1 MGLSPAASHGSAAV
15 RSPAPRNHIEIHR
28 VFVTYRQ
35 RGKIGRC
42 RLRQVHTTLITSHT
56 MNSMD
61 GTQVKVSRNGQ
72 VSVPAAVRHRWG
84 TSTVLIIDRGD
95 YAIVRPVPDEPI
107 EALRGA
113 YATPG
118 PAIDAARAAD
128 RAAEAASDDRRQG
141 ATG

>member
-1 MGLSPAASHGSAAV
+1 MD
-15 RSPAPRNHIEIHR
+15 
-28 VFVTYRQ
+28 
-35 RGKIGRC
+35 
-42 RLRQVHTTLITSHT
+42 
-56 MNSMD
+56 SMD

-95 YAIVRPVPDEPI
+95 YAIVRPVPDDPI

-113 YATPG
+113 YATPE
-118 PAIDAARAAD
+118 PATDAARAAD

-141 ATG
+141 TAG

>member
-1 MGLSPAASHGSAAV
+1 
-15 RSPAPRNHIEIHR
+15 
-28 VFVTYRQ
+28 
-35 RGKIGRC
+35 
-42 RLRQVHTTLITSHT
+42 

-95 YAIVRPVPDEPI
+95 YAIVRPIPDDPI

-118 PAIDAARAAD
+118 PAVEAVRAAD
-128 RAAEAASDDRRQG
+128 RAAETASDDRRQG
-141 ATG
+141 QAG